1 MAYGAKKI
9 FPVDRK
15 PRVAIGVSIP
25 FNQPG
30 VFGQTYV
37 TKDAVKTNLINYFLT
52 NKNERYLNQNLGG
65 NLRAFIFEQITTG
78 NTDFLKEDIQTQI
91 SNFFPSVLVS
101 SLNILQNP
109 DNNSIIVE
117 LYYNVAD
124 TGINDNLQLEF
135 Q

>member
-52 NKNERYLNQNLGG
+52 NKNERYLNPNLGG

-91 SNFFPSVLVS
+91 TNFFPSVIVT

-109 DNNSIIVE
+109 DTNSIIVE

>member
-1 MAYGAKKI
+1 MAYGAKRI
-9 FPVDRK
+9 YPVDRK

-30 VFGQTYV
+30 VFSSTYV
-37 TKDAVKTNLINYFLT
+37 TKDAIKTNLINYFLT
-52 NKNERYLNQNLGG
+52 NKNERYLNPTLGG

-78 NTDFLKEDIQTQI
+78 NIDFLKEDIQTQI
-91 SNFFPSVLVS
+91 QNFFPSVIVNA
-101 SLNILQNP
+101 LNILQNP
-109 DNNSIIVE
+109 DDNSIIVE

-124 TGINDNLQLEF
+124 TGITDNLQIEF

>member
-37 TKDAVKTNLINYFLT
+37 TKDAIKTNLINYFLT
-52 NKNERYLNQNLGG
+52 NTNERYLNPNLGG

-78 NTDFLKEDIQTQI
+78 NVDFLKEDIQTKI
-91 SNFFPSVLVS
+91 STFFPSVIVT

-109 DNNSIIVE
+109 DTNSIVVE
-117 LYYNVAD
+117 LYYNIAD

>member
-9 FPVDRK
+9 FPVDKK

-37 TKDAVKTNLINYFLT
+37 TKDSIKTNLINYFLT
-52 NKNERYLNQNLGG
+52 NKNERYLNPNLGG

-78 NTDFLKEDIQTQI
+78 NIDFLKEDIQTQI
-91 SNFFPSVLVS
+91 SNFFPSVIVT
-101 SLNILQNP
+101 SLNILQNA
-109 DNNSIIVE
+109 DTNSIIVE
-117 LYYNVAD
+117 LYYNIAD

>member
-9 FPVDRK
+9 YPIDQK

-37 TKDAVKTNLINYFLT
+37 TKDSIKTNLINYFLT
-52 NKNERYLNQNLGG
+52 NKGERYLNPTFGG
-65 NLRAFIFEQITTG
+65 NLRRFIFEQIATG
-78 NTDFLKEDIQTQI
+78 NIDFLKEDIQTQI
-91 SNFFPSVLVS
+91 SIYFPSVVID
-101 SLNILQNP
+101 SLNILQNE
-109 DNNSIIVE
+109 DNNSVIVE
-117 LYYNVAD
+117 LYYSIAD

>member
-9 FPVDRK
+9 YPIDVK

-37 TKDAVKTNLINYFLT
+37 TKDAIKTNLINYFLT
-52 NKNERYLNQNLGG
+52 NKNERYLNPTLGG
-65 NLRAFIFEQITTG
+65 NLRKFIFEQITTG
-78 NTDFLKEDIQTQI
+78 NIDFLKEDIQSQI
-91 SNFFPSVLVS
+91 VKYFPSVIIN
-101 SLNILQNP
+101 SLNILQNA
-109 DNNSIIVE
+109 DNNSVVVE
-117 LYYNVAD
+117 LYYSIAD
-124 TGINDNLQLEF
+124 TGISDNLQLEF

>member
-52 NKNERYLNQNLGG
+52 NKNERYLNPNLGG
-65 NLRAFIFEQITTG
+65 NLIAFIFEQITTG

-91 SNFFPSVLVS
+91 SNFFPSVIVS

>member
-52 NKNERYLNQNLGG
+52 NKNERYLNPNLGG

-91 SNFFPSVLVS
+91 SNFFPSVIVS

-109 DNNSIIVE
+109 DTNSIIVE

>member
-9 FPVDRK
+9 FPVDKK

-25 FNQPG
+25 YNQPG

-37 TKDAVKTNLINYFLT
+37 TKDSIKTNLINYFLT
-52 NKNERYLNQNLGG
+52 NKNERYLNPNLGG

-78 NTDFLKEDIQTQI
+78 NIDFLKEDIQTQI
-91 SNFFPSVLVS
+91 SNFFPSVIVT
-101 SLNILQNP
+101 SLNILQNA
-109 DNNSIIVE
+109 DTNSIIVE
-117 LYYNVAD
+117 LYYNIAD

>member
-9 FPVDRK
+9 FPIDKK

-30 VFGQTYV
+30 VFGQTYI
-37 TKDAVKTNLINYFLT
+37 TKDSIKTNLINYFLT
-52 NKNERYLNQNLGG
+52 NRNERYLNPNLGG
-65 NLRAFIFEQITTG
+65 NLRTFIFEQITTG
-78 NTDFLKEDIQTQI
+78 NIDFLKEDIQSQI
-91 SNFFPSVLVS
+91 STFFPSVIVI
-101 SLNILQNP
+101 SLEILQNP
-109 DNNSIIVE
+109 DSNSIIVE
-117 LYYNVAD
+117 LYYNIAN

>member
-9 FPVDRK
+9 FPIDRK

-30 VFGQTYV
+30 VFGSTYV

-52 NKNERYLNQNLGG
+52 NTNERYLNPTLGG
-65 NLRAFIFEQITTG
+65 NLRAFIFEQITNG
-78 NTDFLKEDIQTQI
+78 NIDFLKEDIQTQI
-91 SNFFPSVLVS
+91 QKYFPSVIVN

-109 DNNSIIVE
+109 DDNSIIVE
-117 LYYNVAD
+117 LYYSIQD
-124 TGINDNLQLEF
+124 TGISDNLQIEF

>member
-9 FPVDRK
+9 FPIDQK

-30 VFGQTYV
+30 VFGSTYM
-37 TKDAVKTNLINYFLT
+37 TKDAIKTNLINYFLT
-52 NKNERYLNQNLGG
+52 NTGERYLDPTFGG
-65 NLRAFIFEQITTG
+65 NLRIYIFEQITSG
-78 NTDFLKEDIQTQI
+78 NMDYLKEDIQTKI
-91 SNFFPSVLVS
+91 NKYFPSVIVN

-109 DNNSIIVE
+109 DYNTITVE
-117 LYYNVAD
+117 LYYSIKD
-124 TGINDNLQLEF
+124 TGITDSLQLEF

>member
-52 NKNERYLNQNLGG
+52 NKNERYLNPNLGG

-91 SNFFPSVLVS
+91 SNFFPSVIVS

-109 DNNSIIVE
+109 DTNSIIVE
-117 LYYNVAD
+117 LYYNVVD